1 MPSLK
6 NGGITGPFLLSA
18 AVFQVDEID
27 FHFTPSPVNNG
38 TARIMVLFKGGK
50 YPDPWVVHALAI
62 FCGRS
67 RSGRARSGVKYPEA
81 CLGDSLTGSKKFIHL
96 PGNTI

>member
-1 MPSLK
+1 MGKAREMNRFLLQVFLFSV
-6 NGGITGPFLLSA
+6 PFLLSA

-27 FHFTPSPVNNG
+27 FHFTPPPVNNG

-62 FCGRS
+62 FLRPLAKRACEVGR
-67 RSGRARSGVKYPEA
+67 
-81 CLGDSLTGSKKFIHL
+81 
-96 PGNTI
+96 

>member
-27 FHFTPSPVNNG
+27 FHFTPPPVNNG

-62 FCGRS
+62 FLQPLAKRACEVGR
-67 RSGRARSGVKYPEA
+67 
-81 CLGDSLTGSKKFIHL
+81 
-96 PGNTI
+96 

>member
-1 MPSLK
+1 MGKAREMNRFLLQVFLLSV
-6 NGGITGPFLLSA
+6 PFLLSA

-62 FCGRS
+62 FLRPLAKRACEVGR
-67 RSGRARSGVKYPEA
+67 
-81 CLGDSLTGSKKFIHL
+81 
-96 PGNTI
+96 